1 MPPRREDP
9 DLARLVSEQVMASL
23 PGIVSQVAAGL
34 NTNQNNNQ
42 GTRERDCTYKSFRS
56 CNPKEFHGTEGAVG
70 LLAWIEGMES
80 VLHISKCL
88 ERNKVEYAACLLQG
102 RALTWW
108 NTQVQVHG
116 RDATGQITWEDFKKM
131 LKEEFCS
138 RSEIQ
143 KLEAELWHHEM
154 KGNDITTYTTRFHE
168 LAKLVPH
175 LVTPEQNRVDRYV
188 WGLSSVIRGN
198 VTEADPK
205 TLQEAVNLANRLT
218 NNAIRTGS
226 FSSDKSKGKRKVE
239 ESTKPQF
246 KGRPGKDKRVTRSY
260 RVQTQVAEK
269 EKGAYLRCGKCGNLH
284 AGRYVVCSRC
294 GRGGHTDKDCRRRTC
309 FECGSFNHYRNACP
323 KMNQRPYVNQAQ
335 PANQAN
341 QGNQGNRGG
350 LARGRAFVIG
360 AEEARQNPDVVTG
373 TFLLNNY
380 PATVLFDSGADRS
393 FVSLEFRPKINK
405 KSQNLK
411 EDHIIEYFNEELVRA
426 DKVIRKCTLG
436 LAGKDFSIDLIPI
449 KIGSFD
455 IIVGMDWMSKH
466 RATICCAEKIV
477 ALALPDGGFHEV
489 YGDKPKRDIKIVSY
503 MKMRSHLRKECV
515 AFMAHVIDKKTEEKS
530 IQDIPVVREFPEVFP
545 EELPGLP
552 PPRQVEFR
560 IDLVPGAGPIAKSP
574 YRLAPSE
581 MQELSKQLQELLDKG
596 FIRPSSSPWGAPVL
610 FVKKK
615 DGSFRMCIDY
625 RELNKITIKNRYPLP
640 RIDDL
645 FDQLQGATYFS
656 KIDFRSG
663 YHQMRV
669 REEDIPKTAFRTRYG
684 HYEFLVM
691 PFGLTNAPAV
701 FMDLMNRVC
710 RPYLDKFVIVFIDDI
725 LIYSQS
731 KEDHEQHL
739 RSILELLK
747 AEELYAKFSKC
758 EFWIR
763 EVHFLGHVVNKEGIH
778 VDPAKIEAIKKWEA
792 RKHRQK
798 FDNFSV
804 WQKQEEAFQV
814 LKHKLCNAP
823 ILALPEGTDNFLVN
837 CDASHQGLGCVLMQN
852 EKVIAYASRQL
863 KVHEKNY
870 TTHDLELGAVVF
882 ALKIWRHY
890 LYGTKCTIF
899 TDHKSLQ
906 HILDQ
911 KMLNMRQRR
920 WVELLSDYDCEIKYH
935 PGKANVV
942 ADALS
947 RKERVKPTRTQ
958 AMGVLVQTSLK
969 SQIQEA
975 QREAL
980 MTDNLKKETL
990 HGIKKEFE
998 EKVDGVC
1005 YFKGRIWIPRV
1016 EQLRKMIMDEA
1027 HQSRYSIHPGSDKMY
1042 KGLKEHYWWPG
1053 MKRDIATYVS
1063 KCLTCAKVKAE
1074 HQKTS
1079 GLLQQ
1084 PEIPEWK
1091 WEQIS
1096 MDFVTKLPKTKKG
1109 HDTIWV
1115 IVDRLTKSAHFL
1127 PIKETYSIDKL
1138 AQLYVD
1144 EIVMRHGVPISII
1157 SDRDSRFTSRFWQSL
1172 QATLGTRVD
1181 LSTAYHPQ
1189 TDGQT
1194 ERTIQTL
1201 EDMLRACVLEFGGS
1215 WDDHLPLVEFSY
1227 NNNYHA
1233 SIQCAPYEALYGRK
1247 CRSPLNWL
1255 EVGENR
1261 LFRPDVVQE
1270 TTDKIKMVQ
1279 EKLKMARDR
1288 QKSYADNRRKPLE
1301 FQVGDKV
1308 LLKVSP
1314 WKGLIRFEQKGK
1326 LSPRFVG
1333 PFEVIERIGPVAYRL
1348 DLPMELSSIHDT
1360 FHVSNLKK
1368 CLSEET
1374 VVLPLDEIQI
1384 DGQLRALEEPI
1395 EILDREIKQLRR
1407 SRIPIVKVRW
1417 NSRHGPEFTWEREA
1431 FMKSKYPHLFTENPG
1446 RNPKRV
1452 LHGYLVKQFILGSNV
1467 EDEDGNVILRAR
1479 RNGHLYTTMF
1489 YDVPQQMEAV
1499 VLLAK
1504 ATKEERW
1511 LSHQRLSHQNFRDM
1525 NKLVSKHLVKSL
1537 PETRLS
1543 KDTLCSACEKGKMT
1557 RSSHPPKME
1566 TNCHHPLDML
1576 HMDLCGPMRV
1586 ESLARKNYVLV
1597 KKLRSDNGTEFRNVK
1612 LQYFL
1617 EEVGISHNFS
1627 AVRTPQQ
1634 NGVVERKNRTLVE
1647 AARSMMAHSGV
1658 PPSLWAEAVST
1669 ACFTQNRTLIVKRT
1683 GKTAYE
1689 MVNKRKPNIKFFRVF
1704 GCICY
1709 MLNNRDDL
1717 GKFDAKSD
1725 ESILIGYSLNSTT
1738 YRVYNKRARSIF
1750 ESRYVDFS
1758 ETEMYSGA
1766 STSTVIPIFPELNTV
1781 SPSSTTIPTDSFES
1795 DFVDLAEFDLT
1806 TLVGP
1811 IIVPAPSDQL
1821 IPSSTS
1827 ISTDAFVNESS
1838 SCSTVVGE
1846 TSSGTVEPMPALNPI
1861 VEAKSSSNTMNEET
1875 VLSPSHLSST
1885 QPSPETEVETVREQT
1900 VSPVLAPIPEVVP
1913 PPSPSRT
1920 YAEVVR
1926 EPCPETVLNT
1936 DSDARLLSSAIH
1948 DKNDARNNMDYDPL
1962 PHSRKWTRSH
1972 STTIIIG
1979 SPSALV
1985 TTRSL
1990 KKDENLILF
1999 GGFLSQFEPT
2009 KTQDALSDPDWVRA
2023 MQEELAEFERN
2034 KVWHLVERPRRISI
2048 IDLRWIFRNKKDE
2061 NDLIVHNK
2069 AHLVSKG
2076 YRQQE
2081 AHKNMKVFQMDV
2093 KCAFLNGE
2101 LQEVVY
2107 VLQTEG
2113 FVDPKYPEHVYVL
2126 DKALYSLKQAPRAWY
2141 ETLTIYLLESGYEKG
2156 TVDPTLFLQ
2165 RSGNH
2170 LTVVHIYVDDIIFA
2184 STNPES
2190 CIEFEQ
2196 IMKSRFQMSMMGELT
2211 FFLGLQVRQTPQG
2224 IFINQSKYTHDILKR
2239 FDFTGPMSSSTPM
2252 STSFQ
2257 HDADLSGNTVDQ
2269 KIYRA
2274 IIGSLLYLT
2283 ASRPDIM
2290 FATCICA
2297 HFQCDPRE
2305 SHLGA
2310 VKRILKYLKGT
2321 PNFGLWYPKD
2331 SGFELTAFTDSDHA
2345 GCKLNRKSTSGACQ
2359 FLGDKLVSWSL
2370 REQNYVSLST
2380 AEAEYVAAACCCS
2393 NVLWMK
2399 TQLADY
2405 GYTMHRIPIYCD
2417 SSSAIQIAAN
2427 PVQHSRMKHID
2438 IRYHFINYHVE
2449 KGNVE
2454 LSFVESECQIADLF
2468 TKAFDKKRHYYLLSA
2483 QHTIVREILRAH
2495 PLAYVITATAE
2506 VPDIYIQ
2513 QFCATAVLEHRFD
2526 VFSIIGRVD
2535 ESKLVVSLEDIRRIL
2550 HLPAATDDGH
2560 EEFDP
2565 LVSGPI
2571 LFSEILALGVTEK
2584 VNGVSQVSQSMLPP
2598 LWAQMFNLMNRCLSS
2613 KTKGIDKVT
2622 TPFWHIFHSIV
2633 YGRCIDI
2640 AAQIWLDITKDL
2652 TGRERTRHHSIPWLR
2667 FFGLI
2672 IRDHMDRNPEVR
2684 RRSGHPVVKPKKI
2697 SWLSKLDY
2705 SEGQY
2710 EKPIPLQVLNTADQR
2725 APSVIRYRQDLG
2737 LGATPMD
2744 HPEPEGPAQ
2753 GVHPVPSSPRALR
2766 AGRRG
2771 STGVLRLGCDEC

>member
-108 NTQVQVHG
+108 NTQVQVRG

-131 LKEEFCS
+131 LKEEFCP

-168 LAKLVPH
+168 LAK
-175 LVTPEQNRVDRYV
+175 
-188 WGLSSVIRGN
+188 GN
-198 VTEADPK
+198 VTAADPK

-260 RVQTQVAEK
+260 GVQTQVAEK
-269 EKGAYLRCGKCGNLH
+269 EKGRIRDVASVGTFMLGDVLSVPDV
-284 AGRYVVCSRC
+284 AGEAILTRIVEGEPVL
-294 GRGGHTDKDCRRRTC
+294 
-309 FECGSFNHYRNACP
+309 
-323 KMNQRPYVNQAQ
+323 NQTKQTKE
-335 PANQAN
+335 
-341 QGNQGNRGG
+341 NQGNRGG

-411 EDHIIEYFNEELVRA
+411 EDHIIEYSNGELVRA

-489 YGDKPKRDIKIVSY
+489 YEDKPKRDIKIVSY

-530 IQDIPVVREFPEVFP
+530 IQDIPAVREFPEVFP

-625 RELNKITIKNRYPLP
+625 RELNQITIKNRYPLP

-656 KIDFRSG
+656 KIDLRSG

-669 REEDIPKTAFRTRYG
+669 REEDIPKTAFRTRYR

-691 PFGLTNAPAV
+691 PFGLTNAPTV

-792 RKHRQK
+792 PKTPSEIRQ
-798 FDNFSV
+798 FLGLAGYYRRFIANFSKIAQPLTALTQKDKKFI
-804 WQKQEEAFQV
+804 WGEKQEEAFQV

-823 ILALPEGTDNFLVN
+823 ILALPEGTDNFVVY

-947 RKERVKPTRTQ
+947 RKERVKPTRTR

-990 HGIKKEFE
+990 HGIEKEFE

-1074 HQKTS
+1074 HQKPS

-1233 SIQCAPYEALYGRK
+1233 SIQCAPYEALYARK

-1314 WKGLIRFEQKGK
+1314 WKGLIRFGKKGK

-1333 PFEVIERIGPVAYRL
+1333 PFEVVERIGPVAYRL
-1348 DLPMELSSIHDT
+1348 DLPIELSSIHDT

-1384 DGQLRALEEPI
+1384 DGQLRASEEPI

-1446 RNPKRV
+1446 RPEGFPVPEESKTAAERELDAAKLTFDQDDLSGVNQKHHDALVIQLTIGNCLTKRV
-1452 LHGYLVKQFILGSNV
+1452 LVDVGSSA
-1467 EDEDGNVILRAR
+1467 NVI
-1479 RNGHLYTTMF
+1479 F
-1489 YDVPQQMEAV
+1489 
-1499 VLLAK
+1499 
-1504 ATKEERW
+1504 
-1511 LSHQRLSHQNFRDM
+1511 S
-1525 NKLVSKHLVKSL
+1525 
-1537 PETRLS
+1537 
-1543 KDTLCSACEKGKMT
+1543 DTLKIMGID
-1557 RSSHPPKME
+1557 RS
-1566 TNCHHPLDML
+1566 N
-1576 HMDLCGPMRV
+1576 
-1586 ESLARKNYVLV
+1586 
-1597 KKLRSDNGTEFRNVK
+1597 
-1612 LQYFL
+1612 
-1617 EEVGISHNFS
+1617 I
-1627 AVRTPQQ
+1627 VR
-1634 NGVVERKNRTLVE
+1634 RT
-1647 AARSMMAHSGV
+1647 
-1658 PPSLWAEAVST
+1658 
-1669 ACFTQNRTLIVKRT
+1669 
-1683 GKTAYE
+1683 
-1689 MVNKRKPNIKFFRVF
+1689 
-1704 GCICY
+1704 
-1709 MLNNRDDL
+1709 
-1717 GKFDAKSD
+1717 
-1725 ESILIGYSLNSTT
+1725 
-1738 YRVYNKRARSIF
+1738 
-1750 ESRYVDFS
+1750 
-1758 ETEMYSGA
+1758 
-1766 STSTVIPIFPELNTV
+1766 
-1781 SPSSTTIPTDSFES
+1781 
-1795 DFVDLAEFDLT
+1795 T
-1806 TLVGP
+1806 TLVGFNGDVTNTLGE
-1811 IIVPAPSDQL
+1811 IVLPVFAKGINKQTKFNVIDCPSAYNAILGRPWIHDMKSQDGVRSYDDLQL
-1821 IPSSTS
+1821 
-1827 ISTDAFVNESS
+1827 E
-1838 SCSTVVGE
+1838 
-1846 TSSGTVEPMPALNPI
+1846 
-1861 VEAKSSSNTMNEET
+1861 
-1875 VLSPSHLSST
+1875 
-1885 QPSPETEVETVREQT
+1885 
-1900 VSPVLAPIPEVVP
+1900 EVVLDQKHP
-1913 PPSPSRT
+1913 DRKVFVGATLTPDLKSEIISFLL
-1920 YAEVVR
+1920 EH
-1926 EPCPETVLNT
+1926 
-1936 DSDARLLSSAIH
+1936 SDCFA
-1948 DKNDARNNMDYDPL
+1948 
-1962 PHSRKWTRSH
+1962 WSH
-1972 STTIIIG
+1972 EDMVGI
-1979 SPSALV
+1979 
-1985 TTRSL
+1985 
-1990 KKDENLILF
+1990 
-1999 GGFLSQFEPT
+1999 
-2009 KTQDALSDPDWVRA
+2009 DPDIISHNLNVDPTFKPVKQKRRKFA
-2023 MQEELAEFERN
+2023 PERN
-2034 KVWHLVERPRRISI
+2034 KVINDEVDNLLKTGKIREVKYPDWLANMVVVQKKNGKWRVC
-2048 IDLRWIFRNKKDE
+2048 IDFT
-2061 NDLIVHNK
+2061 DLNK
-2069 AHLVSKG
+2069 ACPKDPSPLPHIDAMVDATAGHELLTFMDAYSGYNQILMHTDDQEKTAFMTDKGIYCYKVMPFGLKNAGSTYQRLVNMMFKEHLGRTMEVYIDDMLVKSEQSHDHIHHLKKSIDILRQYKMKLNPTKCSFGVRAGKFLGYMVTQRGIEASPEQIKAIIEIQSPRNVKEVQKLTGRVAALNRFISRSSDKCHLFYNVLRKNQGFNWTEAHEKALQDLKQYMASPPLLTKPIEGESLQLYLAVSNNAVSAVLVREDDQQQHPIYYVSKS
-2076 YRQQE
+2076 
-2081 AHKNMKVFQMDV
+2081 
-2093 KCAFLNGE
+2093 FLNAETRYTSIEKLLLGLVTAAKKLRHYFESHHIIVVTNYPLKTVLRKPE
-2101 LQEVVY
+2101 LTGRSHDEIDNVMIQDNQLWTLHVDGSSNIRGSGLGVV
-2107 VLQTEG
+2107 LKSSQG
-2113 FVDPKYPEHVYVL
+2113 GNMVYSIRCEFKTTNNEAEY
-2126 DKALYSLKQAPRAWY
+2126 KALIAGLDIAYNSGARRVHVRSDSLLDVNQVNGDFQAKDSKMMTYLKIVKDSIARFEEFTIEQIPRDLNVQADALANMGSAFS
-2141 ETLTIYLLESGYEKG
+2141 E
-2156 TVDPTLFLQ
+2156 PTLDSIPIIHLMTSSIEAEEKVQ
-2165 RSGNH
+2165 MIEEVYNWSLDIWNYLKYYRLPDDKMEARKTRS
-2170 LTVVHIYVDDIIFA
+2170 
-2184 STNPES
+2184 
-2190 CIEFEQ
+2190 
-2196 IMKSRFQMSMMGELT
+2196 K
-2211 FFLGLQVRQTPQG
+2211 
-2224 IFINQSKYTHDILKR
+2224 
-2239 FDFTGPMSSSTPM
+2239 
-2252 STSFQ
+2252 
-2257 HDADLSGNTVDQ
+2257 
-2269 KIYRA
+2269 
-2274 IIGSLLYLT
+2274 
-2283 ASRPDIM
+2283 ASRYMI
-2290 FATCICA
+2290 
-2297 HFQCDPRE
+2297 
-2305 SHLGA
+2305 
-2310 VKRILKYLKGT
+2310 
-2321 PNFGLWYPKD
+2321 
-2331 SGFELTAFTDSDHA
+2331 FE
-2345 GCKLNRKSTSGACQ
+2345 GKLYRRSTSGLILRCITSYYWPTLREDAMRYVQRCDACQ
-2359 FLGDKLVSWSL
+2359 RHSGTSHLPSEPLHSVLIPWPFMRWGMDIVGKLPPAPGQKVFLLVLTDYFSKWI
-2370 REQNYVSLST
+2370 E
-2380 AEAEYVAAACCCS
+2380 AAAFSQVRDKEVISFIQTNIIYRFGVPSEIMCDNGLQFISEKTRKFCDERGIRLITSTPRYPQS
-2393 NVLWMK
+2393 NGLAESSNKVIINSIRKRLKEAKGKWVEELPSVLW
-2399 TQLADY
+2399 
-2405 GYTMHRIPIYCD
+2405 
-2417 SSSAIQIAAN
+2417 AN
-2427 PVQHSRMKHID
+2427 R
-2438 IRYHFINYHVE
+2438 
-2449 KGNVE
+2449 
-2454 LSFVESECQIADLF
+2454 
-2468 TKAFDKKRHYYLLSA
+2468 
-2483 QHTIVREILRAH
+2483 
-2495 PLAYVITATAE
+2495 
-2506 VPDIYIQ
+2506 
-2513 QFCATAVLEHRFD
+2513 
-2526 VFSIIGRVD
+2526 
-2535 ESKLVVSLEDIRRIL
+2535 
-2550 HLPAATDDGH
+2550 
-2560 EEFDP
+2560 
-2565 LVSGPI
+2565 
-2571 LFSEILALGVTEK
+2571 
-2584 VNGVSQVSQSMLPP
+2584 
-2598 LWAQMFNLMNRCLSS
+2598 
-2613 KTKGIDKVT
+2613 T
-2622 TPFWHIFHSIV
+2622 TP
-2633 YGRCIDI
+2633 
-2640 AAQIWLDITKDL
+2640 
-2652 TGRERTRHHSIPWLR
+2652 RT
-2667 FFGLI
+2667 
-2672 IRDHMDRNPEVR
+2672 
-2684 RRSGHPVVKPKKI
+2684 
-2697 SWLSKLDY
+2697 
-2705 SEGQY
+2705 
-2710 EKPIPLQVLNTADQR
+2710 
-2725 APSVIRYRQDLG
+2725 
-2737 LGATPMD
+2737 
-2744 HPEPEGPAQ
+2744 
-2753 GVHPVPSSPRALR
+2753 
-2766 AGRRG
+2766 
-2771 STGVLRLGCDEC
+2771 STGQTPFSLVR